1 MNEKKTVLSVS
12 YGAFSCTLEGFEDP
26 LATMRD
32 VAGHFREIAAKDR
45 SFGILAVPD
54 ARPAKDPEPEEDS
67 VDRLIRETDSQM
79 EEPENRRRLSA
90 LQHLRAA
97 VAATVAERLAGNAKA
112 EPDRADP
119 YRTDL
124 AEAIDTPPLVL
135 SQRVDRPSS
144 TGFASFATKL
154 GAATP
159 TELMEAAAVWTV
171 CIEGRPHF
179 SRPQLLRHVAS
190 VAEIMREDALRGFG
204 TLLRDGRIE
213 KLKRGQFI
221 VTPLSPFLRE
231 AQKG

>member
-12 YGAFSCTLEGFEDP
+12 YGAFSCTLEGFDDP
-26 LATMRD
+26 LATLRE
-32 VAGHFREIAAKDR
+32 VAGQFREIAARDR
-45 SFGILAVPD
+45 SFGILSVPQPP
-54 ARPAKDPEPEEDS
+54 PAAEPEPEEDS

-124 AEAIDTPPLVL
+124 AEAIEPPPLVL

-144 TGFASFATKL
+144 TGFASFATRL
-154 GAATP
+154 GASTP

-179 SRPQLLRHVAS
+179 SRPQLLRHVSS
-190 VAEIMREDALRGFG
+190 VSDIVREDALRGFG
-204 TLLRDGRIE
+204 ALLRDGRIE
-213 KLKRGQFI
+213 KLKRGQFV
-221 VTPLSPFLRE
+221 VTPLSPYLRE
-231 AQKG
+231 AQKS